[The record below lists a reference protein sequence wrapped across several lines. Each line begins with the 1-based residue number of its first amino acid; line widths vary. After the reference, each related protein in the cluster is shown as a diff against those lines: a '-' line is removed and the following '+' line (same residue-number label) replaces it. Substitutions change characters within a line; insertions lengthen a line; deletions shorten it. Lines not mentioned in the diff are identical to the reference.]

1 MENISDNVSDSN
13 CWYNWCFLHEF
24 SEAYDKVH
32 VTLSSIIC
40 IFGAISNVINIIVL
54 TRQNMQTSVN
64 VFLVGLS
71 FAQFLLDTNYL
82 GLLVFEQFR
91 LLCFEFFW
99 GYTANAYKLIN
110 VNLNVIFH
118 TVAFTHTL
126 ALAIFRSL
134 CLRWPIRANR
144 FISFNDWAISCSI
157 MIWLTVP
164 VLCIPVYFTSTV
176 SLITEPEE
184 EVCKFD
190 VMYDLR
196 YADNP
201 LLVSLVFWSF
211 GVVVKLVPSIIF
223 ICLLGSIIRSLQ
235 SVENRREQCLR
246 KRATGI
252 HKRNGGPLKTTHT
265 LIIILI
271 LCTLVEL
278 PHGLLNLLTAVNGE
292 EFGVKIYDKVGS
304 LLEFLTLLYSS
315 INFCLYV
322 VTNGDFRRTFHLLF
336 LAKSDQQIP
345 SIPRSRSISNL
356 PQLTR
361 TAESVGLI
369 DSSRTSTWLK

>member
-1 MENISDNVSDSN
+1 MGNISDVSDPN
-13 CWYNWCFLHEF
+13 CWYSWCFLHEF
-24 SEAYDKVH
+24 SEVCSQIGNSKQ
-32 VTLSSIIC
+32 
-40 IFGAISNVINIIVL
+40 
-54 TRQNMQTSVN
+54 RQLRPTIRKNMQTSVN

-91 LLCFEFFW
+91 LLWYSSVIFEFFW

-118 TVAFTHTL
+118 TVAFAHTL
-126 ALAIFRSL
+126 ALAIFRIL

-157 MIWLTVP
+157 MIWLIVP
-164 VLCIPVYFTSTV
+164 VLCIPVYFTSRV
-176 SLITEPEE
+176 SLITERED

-211 GVVVKLVPSIIF
+211 GVIAKLVPSIIF
-223 ICLLGSIIRSLQ
+223 IFLLGSIIRSLQ

-265 LIIILI
+265 LIIILV
-271 LCTLVEL
+271 LCTML

-336 LAKSDQQIP
+336 LSKSSQQIP
-345 SIPRSRSISNL
+345 SIPRCSRSVSNL

-369 DSSRTSTWLK
+369 GNCRTSTWLKGTHAEM